1 MQYLLKNK
9 KGEKITR
16 EEWQELMNDRDY
28 RIIKQEDIKN
38 DRWVSTVWLGSDH
51 QFGEGEP
58 LVFETMVFPK
68 GDWGELD
75 VRRYTTEEEAIKG
88 HKEMVEKWNKINQ

>member
-1 MQYLLKNK
+1 MYYNK
-9 KGEKITR
+9 QGEEITI
-16 EEWQELMNDRDY
+16 EEWGKLSDDKDY
-28 RIIKQEDIKN
+28 TVIKQEGVKN
-38 DRWVSTVWLGSDH
+38 NRWVSTIWLGLDR

-58 LVFETMVFPK
+58 LVFETMVFPT

-88 HKEMVEKWNKINQ
+88 HKEMVEKWNKIKK

>member
-1 MQYLLKNK
+1 MYYNK
-9 KGEKITR
+9 QGEEITI

-28 RIIKQEDIKN
+28 KIIKQEDIKN
-38 DRWVSTVWLGSDH
+38 DRWVSTVWLGSDY
-51 QFGEGEP
+51 QFGEGAS
-58 LVFETMVFPK
+58 LIFETMVFPK

-88 HKEMVEKWNKINQ
+88 HKEMVEKWNKIKK

>member
-1 MQYLLKNK
+1 MYYNK
-9 KGEKITR
+9 QGEEITI
-16 EEWQELMNDRDY
+16 EEWGKLITDKDY
-28 RIIKQEDIKN
+28 KIIKQEDIKN
-38 DRWVSTVWLGSDH
+38 NRWVSTVWLGSDH

-58 LVFETMVFPK
+58 LIFETMVFPK

-88 HKEMVEKWNKINQ
+88 HKEMVEKWNKTKK